1 MFAYVF
7 RGLQG
12 TKGKGKG
19 KGKDD
24 DSAGSWG
31 MRCTTAGHQLGDAT

>member
-12 TKGKGKG
+12 TKG